1 MPETGRAGRVR
12 LERRLTV
19 ARHGADLLD
28 RKQRI
33 LADELERLEL
43 AAARSRQE
51 WEELARVAQ
60 TWLRRA
66 AALDGR
72 AQLAAAAPLD
82 LARAEV
88 IWGGAMGVAFPL
100 EARCE
105 VTERSSRGGSSAL
118 AFAIAAHAAALD
130 AAVEHAAATRAVL
143 LVGEELAA
151 TRSRQH
157 AVEKRWI
164 PRLEDRLAAIRR
176 ALDALELEE
185 GLRLR
190 WAAGSAGSAGSTGS
204 AGAAGVHRTGSGE
217 S

>member
-1 MPETGRAGRVR
+1 MADTGRAGRVR

-33 LADELERLEL
+33 LADELERLEIVASHTRAQWLEL
-43 AAARSRQE
+43 AA
-51 WEELARVAQ
+51 VAA

-72 AQLAAAAPLD
+72 AQIAAAAPPTP
-82 LARAEV
+82 ARVEV
-88 IWGGAMGVAFPL
+88 TWGGAMGVAFPL
-100 EARCE
+100 EASDLS
-105 VTERSSRGGSSAL
+105 VPPTTAGGSSAL
-118 AFAIAAHAAALD
+118 SFAVAAHAEALQ
-130 AAVEHAAATRAVL
+130 AAVEHAVAARAVL
-143 LVGEELAA
+143 LVSAELAA

-164 PRLEDRLAAIRR
+164 PRLEDRLATIRR

-190 WAAGSAGSAGSTGS
+190 WAAGA
-204 AGAAGVHRTGSGE
+204 AGAGASPSARSEGS
-217 S
+217 